1 MLDKSVS
8 LEERLEYLES
18 RIGLGD
24 LVAAYGRAVDD
35 RDWRSLG
42 QLYCEDATFD
52 AVEGP
57 ATGRDRIID
66 YYEKRTSMF
75 GVTYHY
81 PHSVE
86 VTEIAGD
93 SAKGVVCAHA
103 ELAIGG
109 KSFWVALRYYDSY
122 KKEDGTWRF
131 AERRVEQLYAM
142 ELSELP
148 DQMDSVLR
156 KRWPGTEP
164 ASADWGPESG

>member
-1 MLDKSVS
+1 MEKSVV
-8 LEERLEYLES
+8 LEGRLDYLES
-18 RIGLGD
+18 RIAIAD

-35 RDWRSLG
+35 RDWQSLG

-57 ATGRDRIID
+57 STGRDRIVE

-86 VTEIAGD
+86 VTEVNGD
-93 SAKGVVCAHA
+93 FGKGIVSAHA
-103 ELAIGG
+103 ELAIDGRA
-109 KSFWVALRYYDSY
+109 FWIALRYFDSY
-122 KKEDGTWRF
+122 KREDSRWRF

-148 DQMDSVLR
+148 DGMDSLLR

-164 ASADWGPESG
+164 APADLGPGSG

>member
-1 MLDKSVS
+1 MDKSGS
-8 LEERLEYLES
+8 LESLVDYLEA
-18 RIGLGD
+18 RIEIGD

-42 QLYCEDATFD
+42 GLYCIDAMFD

-57 ATGRDRIID
+57 FIGRDRIIE

-86 VTEIAGD
+86 VTEVDGD
-93 SAKGVVCAHA
+93 SGTGVVCAHA

-109 KSFWVALRYYDSY
+109 RAFWAALRYFDSY
-122 KKEDGTWRF
+122 KREDGRWRF

-148 DQMDSVLR
+148 DGMDSLLR

-164 ASADWGPESG
+164 AQADWGPGSG